1 MLIEEKY
8 QATNKP
14 DVNVN
19 LDNCDPQRSDIE
31 EINTLKKTMFISN
44 TKLTFKNSGKS
55 IQTTNDTG
63 INSKS
68 KACSIQ

>member
-14 DVNVN
+14 DNYVN
-19 LDNCDPQRSDIE
+19 LDNCDPQRSDSE

-44 TKLTFKNSGKS
+44 TKLTFKNSG
-55 IQTTNDTG
+55 IIG